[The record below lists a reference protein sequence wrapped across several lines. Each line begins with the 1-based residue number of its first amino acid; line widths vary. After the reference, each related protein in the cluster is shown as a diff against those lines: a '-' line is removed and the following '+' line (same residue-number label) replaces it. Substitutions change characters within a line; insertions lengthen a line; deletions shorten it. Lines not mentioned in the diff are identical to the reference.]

1 MKEKVKRIV
10 SLALAFL
17 MSIGCIHS
25 YPIVSALENDYEV
38 YPNPHMMGYQDG
50 SFDMTSTV
58 NVVYEDGIDEYT
70 KDRMNEVLAIKN
82 IKASTSEEVKEG
94 QTNILVG
101 IKDSN
106 QYVDQYV
113 GEHYSVKTTQLFD
126 QLDSYLLKVDN
137 GTITVLGKDTDA
149 AFYGLTSL
157 YHIFKQLDGTNIRN
171 FTIEDYANV
180 ASRGFIEGYYGN
192 PWSTEDR
199 KKLMEWGGYYKLN
212 SYFYAPKDD
221 PKHNSKWRELYTD
234 EEIETKIKPLA
245 EAGNKSK
252 CRFVFALHP
261 YMYNAI
267 RYNSEENYQADL
279 KVLQAKF
286 EQVIKAG
293 VRQIAIL
300 ADDAGNVGGANYTK
314 TLTDM
319 TAWLKEMQ
327 KTYPDLKLTLPF
339 CTQEYMS
346 NGQSYYRNFP
356 ANIQIVMTGG
366 RVWGE
371 VTNNFTT
378 TFTNNAGRG
387 PYMWIN
393 WPCTDNSKKHLIMGG
408 YTTFLHPGVDPN
420 KIQGIVLNPMQQS
433 EPSKVA
439 IFGNACYSWN
449 IWQSEEEAQKC
460 WTASFKYVDHNS
472 AIETQASAALRELSK
487 HMINQNMDGRVTA
500 LQESVDLKDR
510 LTSFKEALTNGTTI
524 SDEQFEDLINEFT
537 ILKNASATYRA

>member
-38 YPNPHMMGYQDG
+38 YPNPHMMDYQDG

-58 NVVYEDGIDEYT
+58 NVVYEDGIDKYT

-82 IKASTSEEVKEG
+82 IKASTSEEVKED

-171 FTIEDYANV
+171 FTMEDYANV

-192 PWSTEDR
+192 PWSTTDR
-199 KKLMEWGGYYKLN
+199 MKLMEWGGYYKLN

-314 TLTDM
+314 TLTDFERIGDHGLNIAQSFYKIRKAVAAM
-319 TAWLKEMQ
+319 KLIKPDMKITKEHGIFFEKNGVLMMATLHPAALLRNPSN
-327 KTYPDLKLTLPF
+327 KPAAFEDFLKLRAKIDELN
-339 CTQEYMS
+339 QE
-346 NGQSYYRNFP
+346 
-356 ANIQIVMTGG
+356 A
-366 RVWGE
+366 
-371 VTNNFTT
+371 
-378 TFTNNAGRG
+378 
-387 PYMWIN
+387 
-393 WPCTDNSKKHLIMGG
+393 
-408 YTTFLHPGVDPN
+408 
-420 KIQGIVLNPMQQS
+420 
-433 EPSKVA
+433 
-439 IFGNACYSWN
+439 
-449 IWQSEEEAQKC
+449 
-460 WTASFKYVDHNS
+460 
-472 AIETQASAALRELSK
+472 
-487 HMINQNMDGRVTA
+487 
-500 LQESVDLKDR
+500 
-510 LTSFKEALTNGTTI
+510 
-524 SDEQFEDLINEFT
+524 
-537 ILKNASATYRA
+537 

>member
-1 MKEKVKRIV
+1 MKEKAKKII
-10 SLALAFL
+10 SLVLAFL

-25 YPIVSALENDYEV
+25 YPIVSALEKDYEI
-38 YPNPHMMGYQDG
+38 YPNPHMMEYQDG

-70 KDRMNEVLAIKN
+70 KDRLNEVLAIKKIN
-82 IKASTSEEVKEG
+82 ATTSTEVKED

-106 QYVDQYV
+106 QYVDQYA
-113 GEHYSVKTTQLFD
+113 GEHYTVKTSNLYD

-157 YHIFKQLDGTNIRN
+157 YHIFKQLDGNTIRN
-171 FTIEDYANV
+171 FTMEDYANV

-192 PWSTEDR
+192 PWSTTDR
-199 KKLMEWGGYYKLN
+199 MKLMEWGGYYKLN

-319 TAWLKEMQ
+319 TAWIKEMQ
-327 KTYPDLKLTLPF
+327 KTYPDLKLTCSIGCAYGKYDYQLLKLADKRMY
-339 CTQEYMS
+339 QAKEK
-346 NGQSYYRNFP
+346 RNCVV
-356 ANIQIVMTGG
+356 IDDKEELV
-366 RVWGE
+366 
-371 VTNNFTT
+371 
-378 TFTNNAGRG
+378 
-387 PYMWIN
+387 
-393 WPCTDNSKKHLIMGG
+393 
-408 YTTFLHPGVDPN
+408 
-420 KIQGIVLNPMQQS
+420 
-433 EPSKVA
+433 KV
-439 IFGNACYSWN
+439 
-449 IWQSEEEAQKC
+449 
-460 WTASFKYVDHNS
+460 
-472 AIETQASAALRELSK
+472 
-487 HMINQNMDGRVTA
+487 
-500 LQESVDLKDR
+500 
-510 LTSFKEALTNGTTI
+510 
-524 SDEQFEDLINEFT
+524 
-537 ILKNASATYRA
+537 